1 MKKLLPLILLSLAIT
16 ACGSTNKSNTSTDKS
31 SDTQD
36 VLKTSEDDSGA
47 SPDVYYNPEMFSIV
61 TPTGAPALAFYNY
74 ATYKNFETNS
84 VPTNIV
90 AMMNKGEKDVV
101 VLPTNAGVQAIVN
114 KNAPYK
120 LAATI
125 TFGNFYIV
133 SMNNDDNQVMDAN
146 DTILL
151 FQKNNVPD
159 KIFHY
164 MYGDALD
171 SALHYVSA
179 VSDAASAVIGG
190 KFTDPDLGEQ
200 LVPNYVMIA
209 EPVLT
214 NILSKKGD
222 AVSLYANVQEEY
234 KKKSNNAELFQA
246 SVFVNNNLDA
256 NKVPYF
262 LNDLKKDIEEAI
274 TDPSKMSA
282 GMSKIED
289 AATVYGVAPA
299 MAEAVL
305 RKNNGMGLGFKFA
318 KENKDAINTFLGIFG
333 INNIDEKI
341 YF

>member
-1 MKKLLPLILLSLAIT
+1 MIKIFPILLTALAIS
-16 ACGSTNKSNTSTDKS
+16 ACSNNGTS
-31 SDTQD
+31 QEGGQGGAD
-36 VLKTSEDDSGA
+36 VF
-47 SPDVYYNPEMFSIV
+47 YNPEMFTIV

-74 ATYKNFETNS
+74 AGYKNFETNS

-101 VLPTNAGVQAIVN
+101 VLPTNAGVQAIM
-114 KNAPYK
+114 NANADYK
-120 LAATI
+120 IAATI

-164 MYGDALD
+164 IYGDTLN

-179 VSDAASAVIGG
+179 VSDAASAIIGG
-190 KFTDPDLGEQ
+190 KFTDPDLGTE

-209 EPVLT
+209 EPALT
-214 NILSKKGD
+214 NVKSKKGD
-222 AVSLYANVQEEY
+222 AISVYANVQEEY

-246 SVFVNNNLDA
+246 SVFVNNALEYE
-256 NKVPYF
+256 KVKLF
-262 LNDLKKDIEEAI
+262 LNDLKGDIEEAI
-274 TDPSKMSA
+274 AEPTKMSE

-289 AATVYGVAPA
+289 AATVYGVAPE
-299 MAEAVL
+299 MAKTVL
-305 RKNNGMGLGFKFA
+305 ANGNGMGLGFKLA
-318 KENKDAINTFLGIFG
+318 KDNKEAINTFLGIFG
-333 INNIDEKI
+333 INNVDEKI
-341 YF
+341 YY

>member
-1 MKKLLPLILLSLAIT
+1 MKKIFTILLTALAIS
-16 ACGSTNKSNTSTDKS
+16 ACSINGTS
-31 SDTQD
+31 QEGGQGEAD
-36 VLKTSEDDSGA
+36 VF
-47 SPDVYYNPEMFSIV
+47 YNPEMFTIV

-74 ATYKNFETNS
+74 AGYKNFETNS

-101 VLPTNAGVQAIVN
+101 VLPTNAGVQAIM
-114 KNAPYK
+114 NANADYK
-120 LAATI
+120 IAATI

-164 MYGDALD
+164 IYGDTLN

-179 VSDAASAVIGG
+179 VNDAASAIIGG
-190 KFTDPDLGEQ
+190 KFTDADLGED

-209 EPVLT
+209 EPALT
-214 NILSKKGD
+214 NVLSKKGD
-222 AVSLYANVQEEY
+222 AISVYANVQEEY

-246 SVFVNNNLDA
+246 SVFTKSSLEYE
-256 NKVPYF
+256 KVKLF
-262 LNDLKKDIEEAI
+262 LNDLKGDIEDAI
-274 TDPSKMSA
+274 ADPSKMSA

-289 AATVYGVAPA
+289 AATVYGVAPQ
-299 MAEAVL
+299 MAENVL
-305 RKNNGMGLGFKFA
+305 RKNNGMGLGFKLA
-318 KENKDAINTFLGIFG
+318 KDNKEAIKTFLSIFG
-333 INNIDEKI
+333 INNVDEKI
-341 YF
+341 YY

>member
-1 MKKLLPLILLSLAIT
+1 MKKLLPLILTALAIS
-16 ACGSTNKSNTSTDKS
+16 ACSVNNTSKQTEGSKDNI
-31 SDTQD
+31 
-36 VLKTSEDDSGA
+36 A
-47 SPDVYYNPEMFSIV
+47 SADVYYEPEMFSIIS
-61 TPTGAPALAFYNY
+61 PTGAPALAFYNY
-74 ATYKNFETNS
+74 AARKNFETNS

-90 AMMNKGEKDVV
+90 AIMNTGEKDVV

-120 LAATI
+120 IAATI

-133 SMNNDDNQVMDAN
+133 SMNNDSNQTMDAN

-164 MYGDALD
+164 VYGNALD

-179 VSDAASAVIGG
+179 VSDAASAVIAG
-190 KFTDPDLGEQ
+190 KFSDPDLGTE
-200 LVPNYVMIA
+200 LVPNYVMVA

-222 AVSLYANVQEEY
+222 AISVYANVQEEY

-246 SVFVNNNLDA
+246 SVFVNNKLEA
-256 NKVPYF
+256 GKVSYF
-262 LNDLKKDIEEAI
+262 LEDLKRDIEEAI
-274 TDPSKMSA
+274 ADPSKMSA

-289 AATVYGVAPA
+289 AATVYGVAPQ
-299 MAEAVL
+299 MAENVL
-305 RKNNGMGLGFKFA
+305 RKNNGMGLGFKLA
-318 KENKDAINTFLGIFG
+318 RDNKEAINTFLGIFG
-333 INNIDEKI
+333 INNVDEKI

>member
-1 MKKLLPLILLSLAIT
+1 MKKILPLILTTLAIT
-16 ACGSTNKSNTSTDKS
+16 ACGVDKGLENTPT
-31 SDTQD
+31 
-36 VLKTSEDDSGA
+36 
-47 SPDVYYNPEMFSIV
+47 VYYTPEDFSIV

-74 ATYKNFETNS
+74 ANRKNFETNS

-90 AMMNKGEKDVV
+90 AMMNKGDKDVV
-101 VLPTNAGVQAIVN
+101 VLPTNAGVQAII
-114 KNAPYK
+114 NAKADYK
-120 LAATI
+120 IAATI

-164 MYGDALD
+164 IYGDVLD

-179 VSDAASAVIGG
+179 VSDAASAAIGG
-190 KFTDPDLGEQ
+190 KFTDPDLGTE
-200 LVPNYVMIA
+200 LVPNYVLLA

-214 NILSKKGD
+214 NVLSKKGD
-222 AVSLYANVQEEY
+222 AVSVYANVQEEY

-246 SVFVNNNLDA
+246 SVFVSNKLDA

-262 LNDLKKDIEEAI
+262 LNDLKKDIEDAI
-274 TDPSKMSA
+274 ADPSKMSA
-282 GMSKIED
+282 GMNKAE
-289 AATVYGVAPA
+289 ATQELYGVAPQ
-299 MAEAVL
+299 MAENVL
-305 RKNNGMGLGFKFA
+305 RKNNGMGLGFKLA
-318 KENKDAINTFLGIFG
+318 RDNQEAIKTFLGIFG
-333 INNIDEKI
+333 IKDINETI

>member
-1 MKKLLPLILLSLAIT
+1 MKKILPLLLTTLVIS
-16 ACGSTNKSNTSTDKS
+16 ACSINNNNSNKDNTSD
-31 SDTQD
+31 
-36 VLKTSEDDSGA
+36 GNNIA
-47 SPDVYYNPEMFSIV
+47 SADVYYEPEMFSIIS
-61 TPTGAPALAFYNY
+61 PTGAPALAFYNY
-74 ATYKNFETNS
+74 ASRKNFETNS

-114 KNAPYK
+114 ANAPYK
-120 LAATI
+120 IAATI

-133 SMNNDDNQVMDAN
+133 SMNNDDNQTMDAN

-164 MYGDALD
+164 IYGDSLN
-171 SALHYVSA
+171 SALHYVGA

-190 KFTDPDLGEQ
+190 KFTDPDLGTE
-200 LVPNYVMIA
+200 LVPNYVMVA

-222 AVSLYANVQEEY
+222 AVSVYANVQEEY

-246 SVFVNNNLDA
+246 SVFVKNSLDP
-256 NKVPYF
+256 NKVRYF
-262 LNDLKKDIEEAI
+262 LDDLKRDIEEAI
-274 TDPSKMSA
+274 ADPSKMSA
-282 GMSKIED
+282 GMSEIED

-299 MAEAVL
+299 MAENVL
-305 RKNNGMGLGFKFA
+305 RKNNGMGLGFKLA
-318 KENKDAINTFLGIFG
+318 RDNKEAINTFLGIFG
-333 INNIDEKI
+333 INNVDEKI

>member
-1 MKKLLPLILLSLAIT
+1 MKKIFPLLLTTLALS
-16 ACGSTNKSNTSTDKS
+16 ACSIGGSQSQNNNTS
-31 SDTQD
+31 QGQAGGAD
-36 VLKTSEDDSGA
+36 VF
-47 SPDVYYNPEMFSIV
+47 YNPEMFSIV

-74 ATYKNFETNS
+74 AGYKNFETNS

-101 VLPTNAGVQAIVN
+101 VLPTNAGVQAIM
-114 KNAPYK
+114 NANADYK
-120 LAATI
+120 ISATI

-164 MYGDALD
+164 IYGDTLN

-179 VSDAASAVIGG
+179 VNDAASAIIGG
-190 KFTDPDLGEQ
+190 KFTDADLGED

-209 EPVLT
+209 EPALT
-214 NILSKKGD
+214 NVLSKKGD
-222 AVSLYANVQEEY
+222 AISVYANVQEEY

-246 SVFVNNNLDA
+246 SVFTKSSLEYE
-256 NKVPYF
+256 KVKLF
-262 LNDLKKDIEEAI
+262 LNDLKGDIEDAI
-274 TDPSKMSA
+274 ADPSKMSA

-289 AATVYGVAPA
+289 AATVYGVAPQ
-299 MAEAVL
+299 MAENVL
-305 RKNNGMGLGFKFA
+305 RKNNGMGLGFKLA
-318 KENKDAINTFLGIFG
+318 KDNKEAIKTFLGIFG
-333 INNIDEKI
+333 INNVDEKI
-341 YF
+341 YY

>member
-1 MKKLLPLILLSLAIT
+1 MKKIFPLLLTTLAIS
-16 ACGSTNKSNTSTDKS
+16 ACSINTSS
-31 SDTQD
+31 STGGQGGAD
-36 VLKTSEDDSGA
+36 VF
-47 SPDVYYNPEMFSIV
+47 YNPEMFTIV
-61 TPTGAPALAFYNY
+61 TPTGAPALAFYDY
-74 ATYKNFETNS
+74 AGYKNFETNS

-114 KNAPYK
+114 ANAPYK
-120 LAATI
+120 IAATI

-133 SMNNDDNQVMDAN
+133 SMNNDDNQVMDEN

-164 MYGDALD
+164 VYGDTLNT
-171 SALHYVSA
+171 ALHYVSA

-190 KFTDPDLGEQ
+190 KFTDPDLGTE
-200 LVPNYVMIA
+200 LVPNYVMVA

-214 NILSKKGD
+214 NILSKKGE
-222 AVSLYANVQEEY
+222 AVSVYANVQEEY

-246 SVFVNNNLDA
+246 SVFVKNSLEYEKVNLFLKDLERDINDA
-256 NKVPYF
+256 
-262 LNDLKKDIEEAI
+262 IA
-274 TDPSKMSA
+274 DPSKMSA

-305 RKNNGMGLGFKFA
+305 RKNNGMGLGFKLA
-318 KENKDAINTFLGIFG
+318 KENKAAIETFLGIFG
-333 INNIDEKI
+333 IKNVDEKI
-341 YF
+341 YY

>member
-1 MKKLLPLILLSLAIT
+1 MKKIIPLLLTALAIS
-16 ACGSTNKSNTSTDKS
+16 ACSINNSNPTSDSSS
-31 SDTQD
+31 SDAIG
-36 VLKTSEDDSGA
+36 SA
-47 SPDVYYNPEMFSIV
+47 DVYYSPDMFSIV
-61 TPTGAPALAFYNY
+61 SPTGAPALAFYNY
-74 ATYKNFETNS
+74 ATHKNFETNS

-114 KNAPYK
+114 ANAPYR

-133 SMNNDDNQVMDAN
+133 SMKNDDNQVMDAS

-164 MYGDALD
+164 IYGDALN

-179 VSDAASAVIGG
+179 VNDAASAIIGG
-190 KFTDPDLGEQ
+190 KFTDPDLGTD

-209 EPVLT
+209 EPALT
-214 NILSKKGD
+214 NVLSKKGE
-222 AVSLYANVQEEY
+222 AISVYANVQEEY

-246 SVFVNNNLDA
+246 SVFVNKNLEPE
-256 NKVPYF
+256 KVRFF
-262 LNDLKKDIEEAI
+262 LEDLKRDIDEAI
-274 TDPSKMSA
+274 ADPSVMSA
-282 GMSKIED
+282 GMSEIED

-299 MAEAVL
+299 MAENVL
-305 RKNNGMGLGFKFA
+305 RKNNGMGLGFKLA
-318 KENKDAINTFLGIFG
+318 KDNIEAINTFLGIFG
-333 INNIDEKI
+333 INNVDEKVF
-341 YF
+341 YK

>member
-1 MKKLLPLILLSLAIT
+1 MKKLLPLLIAALAIT
-16 ACGSTNKSNTSTDKS
+16 ACAGSNNSTKSNEQS
-31 SDTQD
+31 SKGGGQ
-36 VLKTSEDDSGA
+36 SA
-47 SPDVYYNPEMFSIV
+47 DVYYTSGDFSIV

-74 ATYKNFETNS
+74 AGYKNFETNS

-114 KNAPYK
+114 AKADYK
-120 LAATI
+120 IAATI

-133 SMNNDDNQVMDAN
+133 SMNNDDNQVMDVN

-164 MYGDALD
+164 VYGDTLNN
-171 SALHYVSA
+171 ALHYVSA

-190 KFTDPDLGEQ
+190 KFTDPDLGTE

-209 EPVLT
+209 EPALT
-214 NILSKKGD
+214 NVVSRKGD
-222 AVSLYANVQEEY
+222 AISVYANIQEEY

-246 SVFVNNNLDA
+246 SIFVKSSLEYE
-256 NKVPYF
+256 KVRLF
-262 LNDLKKDIEEAI
+262 LNDVEKDIKDAI
-274 TDPSKMSA
+274 ADPSKMST

-299 MAEAVL
+299 MAESVL
-305 RKNNGMGLGFKFA
+305 RKNNGMGLGFKLA
-318 KENKDAINTFLGIFG
+318 KDNKQAINTFLGIFG
-333 INNIDEKI
+333 INNVDEKI
-341 YF
+341 YY

>member
-1 MKKLLPLILLSLAIT
+1 MKKIFPLLLTTLAIS
-16 ACGSTNKSNTSTDKS
+16 ACSINGNS
-31 SDTQD
+31 SG
-36 VLKTSEDDSGA
+36 GA
-47 SPDVYYNPEMFSIV
+47 AVYYNPEMFSIV
-61 TPTGAPALAFYNY
+61 TPTGAPALAFYKY
-74 ATYKNFETNS
+74 ASYKNFETNS

-114 KNAPYK
+114 AKADYK
-120 LAATI
+120 IAATI

-133 SMNNDDNQVMDAN
+133 SMNNDDNQTMDEN

-164 MYGDALD
+164 VYGNALD

-179 VSDAASAVIGG
+179 VSDAASAIIGG
-190 KFTDPDLGEQ
+190 KFTDPDLGTE
-200 LVPNYVMIA
+200 LVPNYVLIA
-209 EPVLT
+209 EPALT
-214 NILSKKGD
+214 NVASKKGD
-222 AVSLYANVQEEY
+222 AISVYANIQEEY

-246 SVFVNNNLDA
+246 SVFVKNSLEYEKVKLFLD
-256 NKVPYF
+256 
-262 LNDLKKDIEEAI
+262 DLKNDINDAI
-274 TDPSKMSA
+274 ADPSKMSA

-305 RKNNGMGLGFKFA
+305 RKNNGMGLGFKLA
-318 KENKDAINTFLGIFG
+318 KENKEAIKTFLGIFG
-333 INNIDEKI
+333 INDVDEKI
-341 YF
+341 YY

>member
-1 MKKLLPLILLSLAIT
+1 MKKILPLLLTTLAIS
-16 ACGSTNKSNTSTDKS
+16 ACSINTSS
-31 SDTQD
+31 STGGQGGAD
-36 VLKTSEDDSGA
+36 VF
-47 SPDVYYNPEMFSIV
+47 YHPEMFAIV
-61 TPTGAPALAFYNY
+61 TPTGAPALAFYDY
-74 ATYKNFETNS
+74 AGYKNFETNS

-114 KNAPYK
+114 ANAPYK
-120 LAATI
+120 IAATI

-133 SMNNDDNQVMDAN
+133 SMNNDDDQVMDEN

-164 MYGDALD
+164 AYGDVLN

-190 KFTDPDLGEQ
+190 KFTDPDLGTE
-200 LVPNYVMIA
+200 LVPNYVMVA

-222 AVSLYANVQEEY
+222 AVSVYANVQEEY

-246 SVFVNNNLDA
+246 SVFVKNSLEYEKVNL
-256 NKVPYF
+256 F
-262 LNDLKKDIEEAI
+262 LKDLERDINDAI

-305 RKNNGMGLGFKFA
+305 RKNNGMGLGFKLA
-318 KENKDAINTFLGIFG
+318 KDNKAAIETFLGIFG
-333 INNIDEKI
+333 IKDVDEKI
-341 YF
+341 YY